1 MMVSS
6 AAPRHCLLSNGQL
19 TLMIDRHG
27 AGFSRWRDLAVTRW
41 REDPTVDGWGSW
53 LLLRD
58 EGNGEVW
65 SPTQQPFGH
74 DTPDDAK
81 RFEPGRATFHRR
93 HHSLHCMLEVAV
105 AADADVE
112 LRRLTLSNHGDRVR
126 HLSVTSY
133 AELVLGPAG
142 ADDGHPAFSKMF
154 VQTGW
159 DAGLAL
165 LLATRRKR
173 SNDEA
178 TVWAAQALQIAGA
191 ESAASE
197 IETDRMRFLGR
208 GRTLRY
214 AQGLQAGAA
223 LGGGVGCVLDP
234 VFAQR
239 RHFTLAPDSEVT
251 VLLWASLADSRAGA
265 LALAT
270 QAAAEDAA
278 ARLFDGAMQQ
288 AQARLRQYGID
299 EAQAVRAAHWLDA
312 LLVSDPAQR
321 AAPEEIA
328 RGHGGAPTLWAAG
341 ISGDRPVALLRL
353 RSEADLPRVQELLRA
368 QQLWRAQRCAMDVV
382 LLTTDDAAV
391 QPVLDPLVK
400 AQQAQLKAGDGL
412 PKAELFALQEG
423 TIGDDLRNG
432 LACVARLVLDG
443 EAAPRPA
450 VSVATPAAP
459 APPLRATRPARDAAA
474 VDAAPE
480 FPNGCGGFVEQGR
493 AYRVELAEGDCT
505 PQPWVNVIANPA
517 FGFLVSAEGG
527 GYAWSINSQQNPLT
541 PWPNDPVSDSPHEV
555 LYLRDEDNG
564 ALWSATALPIRVA
577 GAKYAATHGK
587 GWSRFETDA
596 HGIALELVQ
605 CVPVDDALKLA
616 RVRLANRSP
625 RMRRLSFTAYVE
637 WALGPNGAVSAPFVQ
652 TARDEKTG
660 ALFARNRW
668 RPDFGD
674 RVAFADLGGAQQAMS
689 GDRAGFLGP
698 LGAVD
703 CPAALRGDA
712 PLPGRFGAGL
722 DPCGALQLRIELP
735 PHTEIEL
742 RWLLGDAPG
751 EAAAQAMVARYR
763 AIDLD
768 AVLAAVAVQW
778 NGLLD
783 AVQVRT
789 PDRAL
794 DLMLNDW
801 LLYQVASCRLW
812 ARTAYYQASG
822 AWGFRDQLQDVMAL
836 CVSRPDLARE
846 HLLRAAGRQF
856 AEGDVQHWWL
866 PPDGQ
871 GIRTRIS
878 DDRVWLAHVAAH
890 YVEVSGD
897 AAVLDEALPFLTG
910 QAIPDGATDAY
921 FQPGSSDE
929 KPSLHEHCA
938 RALDSALTRG
948 AHGLPLMGTGDWND
962 GMNAVGA
969 GGRGESSWMGW
980 FLIRSIE
987 AYAPLAE
994 ARGDKARAQR
1004 WRDYAKAMR
1013 AALEQ
1018 AWDGAWYRRG
1028 YYDDGTP
1035 LGSAQGEECRIDTLA
1050 QSWSVLAGAADAA
1063 HAAQAMAA
1071 NERELVDREHRLSR
1085 LFTPPFDHARENP
1098 GYIKGYPPGVRENG
1112 GQYTHGA
1119 VWSIFAW
1126 AALGDGDRAG
1136 ELFGYFNPIRHSDD
1150 AGAVARY
1157 RVEPYVSCADVY
1169 SMDELAG
1176 RGGWTWYTG
1185 SAAWLYRAGLEAL
1198 LGFRKQGGCLRIDPC
1213 VPKHWPGFELDYRHR
1228 GAQHLTRY
1236 AIRVENPHGVCRG
1249 VGVLELDG
1257 RPLPV
1262 DEPVELV
1269 DDGAAHVVRVLL
1281 G

>member
-1 MMVSS
+1 MMVST
-6 AAPRHCLLSNGQL
+6 ATPRHCLLSNGRV

-27 AGFSRWRDLAVTRW
+27 AGFSLWRDLAVTRW

-58 EGNGEVW
+58 ESYGGIW
-65 SPTQQPFGH
+65 SPTRQPFGH
-74 DTPDDAK
+74 DTPDDAVQ
-81 RFEPGRATFHRR
+81 FEPGRATFRRR
-93 HHSLHCMLEVAV
+93 HHSLHCTLEVAV

-133 AELVLGPAG
+133 AELVLGPVG
-142 ADDGHPAFSKMF
+142 ADDAHPAFSKMF
-154 VQTGW
+154 VQTEWNAERG
-159 DAGLAL
+159 L

-173 SNDEA
+173 SDGEA
-178 TVWAAQALQIAGA
+178 AIWAAQALCIVGA
-191 ESAASE
+191 ESGVPE

-208 GRTLRY
+208 GRTLRH
-214 AQGLQAGAA
+214 AQALQAGVA
-223 LGGGVGCVLDP
+223 LDGGVGCVLDP
-234 VFAQR
+234 VFGQR
-239 RHFTLAPDSEVT
+239 RRFALAPNSEVA
-251 VLLWASLADSRAGA
+251 VLLWTRLAGDRDDA
-265 LALAT
+265 LALAA
-270 QAAAEDAA
+270 QVADADAA
-278 ARLFDGAMQQ
+278 PRLLDGAVQQ
-288 AQARLRQYGID
+288 AQARLRQFGID
-299 EAQAVRAAHWLDA
+299 DAQAARAAGWLDA
-312 LLVSDPAQR
+312 LLASDAAQR
-321 AAPEEIA
+321 AAPEAIA
-328 RGHGGAPTLWAAG
+328 RGSGGPPTLWAAG
-341 ISGDRPVALLRL
+341 ISGDRPIALLRL
-353 RSEADLPRVQELLRA
+353 HGEGDLPHVQELLRA
-368 QQLWRAQRCAMDVV
+368 QQLWRAQRCAVDVV
-382 LLTTDDAAV
+382 LLGAGGGVQAA
-391 QPVLDPLVK
+391 LDPLVK
-400 AQQAQLKAGDGL
+400 AQQAQLKADRDL
-412 PKAELFALQEG
+412 PKAELFALQEDA
-423 TIGDDLRNG
+423 IGDGLRNG

-450 VSVATPAAP
+450 IASAAPAAP
-459 APPLRATRPARDAAA
+459 APPLRAIAPARAAAVADAAA
-474 VDAAPE
+474 E

-493 AYRVELAEGDCT
+493 AYRIELAEGHCT
-505 PQPWVNVIANPA
+505 PQPWVNVIANPT

-541 PWPNDPVSDSPHEV
+541 PWPNDPVSDIPHEV
-555 LYLRDEDNG
+555 LYLRDRDNG
-564 ALWSATALPIRVA
+564 VLWSAAALPIRVA
-577 GAKYAATHGK
+577 GGRYTVTHGK

-596 HGIALELVQ
+596 HGIGLELVQ
-605 CVPVDDALKLA
+605 CVPVDASLKLA
-616 RVRLANRSP
+616 RVRLTNRSP
-625 RMRRLSFTAYVE
+625 RIRRLSLTAYVE
-637 WALGPNGAVSAPFVQ
+637 WALGPNGSVPAPFVQ

-668 RPDFGD
+668 RADFGK
-674 RVAFADLGGAQQAMS
+674 RVAFADLGGAQQAVS
-689 GDRAGFLGP
+689 GDRATFLGP
-698 LGAVD
+698 LGALD
-703 CPAALRGDA
+703 GPAALRGDA
-712 PLPGRFGAGL
+712 PLSGRLGVGL
-722 DPCGALQLRIELP
+722 DPCGALQLCIELP
-735 PHTEIEL
+735 PQTELDL

-751 EAAAQAMVARYR
+751 EAEAQALVAEYR
-763 AIDLD
+763 AVDID
-768 AVLAAVAVQW
+768 AVLASVAAQW

-801 LLYQVASCRLW
+801 LLYQVAGCRLW

-846 HLLRAAGRQF
+846 QLLRAAGRQF

-866 PPDGQ
+866 PPSGQ

-897 AAVLDEALPFLTG
+897 AAVLDVDLPFLTG

-921 FQPGSSDE
+921 FQPGTSDE
-929 KPSLHEHCA
+929 KNSLHEHCA

-969 GGRGESSWMGW
+969 GGHGESSWMGW

-994 ARGDKARAQR
+994 VRGDGARAQR
-1004 WRDYAKAMR
+1004 WRDYAQAMR

-1035 LGSAQGEECRIDTLA
+1035 LGSAQSDACRIDTLA

-1071 NERELVDREHRLSR
+1071 NERELVDRELRLSR
-1085 LFTPPFDHARENP
+1085 LFTPPFDRAKENP

-1136 ELFGYFNPIRHSDD
+1136 ELFGFLNPIRHSDSTD
-1150 AGAVARY
+1150 AAARY

-1169 SMDELAG
+1169 AVGELAG

-1198 LGFRKQGGCLRIDPC
+1198 LGFRKQGERLRIDPC
-1213 VPKHWPGFELDYRHR
+1213 VPRHWPGFELDYRHR
-1228 GAQHLTRY
+1228 GARHLTRY
-1236 AIRVENPHGVCRG
+1236 AIRVENPRGVCRG
-1249 VGVLELDG
+1249 VSVLELDG

-1262 DEPVELV
+1262 GEPIALA
-1269 DDGAAHVVRVLL
+1269 DDGENHTVRVLL

>member
-1 MMVSS
+1 MTAAS
-6 AAPRHCLLSNGQL
+6 ATPRHCLLSNGRNTVML
-19 TLMIDRHG
+19 DRHG
-27 AGFSRWRDLAVTRW
+27 AGWSRWCGLAVTRW
-41 REDPTVDGWGSW
+41 REDPVLDDWGSW

-58 EGNGEVW
+58 EDSGEVW
-65 SPTQQPFGH
+65 SPTRQPFGH
-74 DTPDDAK
+74 DTPDDTV
-81 RFEPGRATFHRR
+81 RFEPGRATFQRR
-93 HHSLHCMLEVAV
+93 HLSLHATLEVAV
-105 AADADVE
+105 VADADVE
-112 LRRLTLSNHGDRVR
+112 LRRLVLSNHGDRAR
-126 HLSVTSY
+126 HLTVTSY

-142 ADDGHPAFSKMF
+142 ADDAHPAFSKMF
-154 VQTGW
+154 VQTEW
-159 DAGLAL
+159 DAARGL

-173 SNDEA
+173 ANDEPA
-178 TVWAAQALQIAGA
+178 IWAAQALRIVGTDEIAA
-191 ESAASE
+191 PEV
-197 IETDRMRFLGR
+197 ETDRACFLGR
-208 GRTLRY
+208 GRTLRH
-214 AQGLQAGAA
+214 ARALQSGAV
-223 LGGGVGCVLDP
+223 LGGGTGCVLDP

-239 RHFTLAPDSEVT
+239 RHFTLVPDGEVI
-251 VLLWASLADSRAGA
+251 VLLRTRLADSRDGA
-265 LALAT
+265 MAFARNPDD
-270 QAAAEDAA
+270 ADAAECLID
-278 ARLFDGAMQQ
+278 DAMQQ
-288 AQARLRQYGID
+288 AQARLRESGLD
-299 EAQAVRAAHWLDA
+299 EAQAARAAHWLDA
-312 LLVSDPAQR
+312 LLVTDAAQR
-321 AAPEEIA
+321 AAPEAIA
-328 RGHGGAPTLWAAG
+328 LGRGGAPTLWAAG
-341 ISGDRPVALLRL
+341 ISGDRPIALLRVQGD
-353 RSEADLPRVQELLRA
+353 ADLPRVQELLRA
-368 QQLWRAQRCAMDVV
+368 QRLWRAQRYAVDLV
-382 LLTTDDAAV
+382 LLAAGGGAV
-391 QPVLDPLVK
+391 QATLDPLAQ
-400 AQQAQLKAGDGL
+400 AQQARLKEDDEL
-412 PKAELFALQEG
+412 PKAELFTLQDGAISDE
-423 TIGDDLRNG
+423 LRNG
-432 LACVARLVLDG
+432 LACVARLVLDD
-443 EAAPRPA
+443 AAPPQHA
-450 VSVATPAAP
+450 AGATPAMAS
-459 APPLRATRPARDAAA
+459 APLRATAPARAVVAPDTAA
-474 VDAAPE
+474 E
-480 FPNGCGGFVEQGR
+480 FPNGLGGFVEQGR
-493 AYRVELAEGDCT
+493 AYRVESGDGSCT
-505 PQPWVNVIANPA
+505 PQPWVNVVANPG

-541 PWPNDPVSDSPHEV
+541 PWPNDPVSDRPHEV

-596 HGIALELVQ
+596 HGVAVEVLQ
-605 CVPVDDALKLA
+605 CVPVDDSLKLA
-616 RVRLANRSP
+616 RIRLINRSARTRRLAH
-625 RMRRLSFTAYVE
+625 TGYVE
-637 WALGPNGAVSAPFVQ
+637 WALGPNGSVPAPFVQ
-652 TARDEKTG
+652 TARDDRTG

-668 RPDFGD
+668 RPDFGE
-674 RVAFADLGGAQQAMS
+674 RVAFADLGGLQQTMS
-689 GDRAGFLGP
+689 GDRAAFLGA
-698 LGAVD
+698 LGALD
-703 CPAALRGDA
+703 CPAALHGDT
-712 PLPGRFGAGL
+712 PLSGRFGAGL
-722 DPCGALQLRIELP
+722 DPCGALQLRVELP
-735 PHTEIEL
+735 PQTEFEL
-742 RWLLGDAPG
+742 RWLLGDAAG
-751 EAAAQAMVARYR
+751 EAEAQALVAKYR

-768 AVLAAVAVQW
+768 AVLAAVAAQW

-801 LLYQVASCRLW
+801 LLYQVIGCRLW

-822 AWGFRDQLQDVMAL
+822 AWGFRDQLQDAMAL

-866 PPDGQ
+866 PPNGQ

-897 AAVLDEALPFLTG
+897 AAVLDEAVPFLTG
-910 QAIPDGATDAY
+910 QAIPEGATDAY
-921 FQPGSSDE
+921 FQPGTTDE
-929 KPSLHEHCA
+929 KASLHEHCA
-938 RALDSALTRG
+938 RALDSALSHG

-994 ARGDKARAQR
+994 ARGDGDRARR
-1004 WRDYAKAMR
+1004 WRDYATAMR

-1035 LGSAQGEECRIDTLA
+1035 LGSAQSDECRIDTIA

-1063 HAAQAMAA
+1063 HAAQAMAS

-1085 LFTPPFDHARENP
+1085 LFTPPFDRARENP

-1126 AALGDGDRAG
+1126 AGLGDGDRAG
-1136 ELFGYFNPIRHSDD
+1136 ELFGYFNPVRHSDD
-1150 AGAVARY
+1150 AGAAARY

-1169 SMDELAG
+1169 SIGELAG

-1198 LGFRKQGGCLRIDPC
+1198 LGFRKQGDALCIEPC
-1213 VPKHWPGFELDYRHR
+1213 IPKAWPGFELDYRHR
-1228 GAQHLTRY
+1228 GRTRY
-1236 AIRVENPHGVCRG
+1236 AIRVENPRGACRG
-1249 VGVLELDG
+1249 VTMLELDG
-1257 RPLPV
+1257 QPLPAN
-1262 DEPVELV
+1262 EPFKLV
-1269 DDGAAHVVRVLL
+1269 DDGDTHLVRVVL